1 MDLESILVGVRGF
14 KSHPSHTYRIERKY
28 SMEHYE
34 EEKVVMSIA
43 ILVIF
48 ITIVLTIMVY
58 FGKI

>member
-1 MDLESILVGVRGF
+1 
-14 KSHPSHTYRIERKY
+14 
-28 SMEHYE
+28 MEHYE